1 MATISIDVEE
11 LDRLRESLGR
21 AKYEAER
28 CAAIALVL
36 QERLDGDD
44 KTTTEFYLSTLLVE
58 GDSGFPAICEAD
70 KYLCRLQESVNEKT
84 AHGASA

>member
-1 MATISIDVEE
+1 MATISIEVEE
-11 LDRLRESLGR
+11 LRTLSENLHR

-44 KTTTEFYLSTLLVE
+44 KTTTEFYLSAILVE
-58 GDSGFPAICEAD
+58 GDSGFPAICAAA
-70 KYLCRLQESVNEKT
+70 KYLDTLKESIV
-84 AHGASA
+84 